1 MMLLKRLYMISWS
14 KKSENIQTNDTSDLV
29 KKN

>member
-1 MMLLKRLYMISWS
+1 MLLKRPYMIRWS
-14 KKSENIQTNDTSDLV
+14 KKSENVQINDTSDLV

>member
-1 MMLLKRLYMISWS
+1 MLLKRLYMISWS
-14 KKSENIQTNDTSDLV
+14 KKSENVQTSDTSDLV